1 MSADPTGDQ
10 ASIQD
15 GKALLLQ
22 PSTVGPMSVQSL
34 LQPVVHLP
42 ASRRTIGQ
50 VKEPGH
56 AAGVQRP
63 PEDEDH

>member
-1 MSADPTGDQ
+1 
-10 ASIQD
+10 
-15 GKALLLQ
+15 
-22 PSTVGPMSVQSL
+22 MSVQSL